1 MRVEISHKFI
11 IGFILIIASVVLVPY
26 LVDFLQLE
34 GWINQIISTL
44 AAVVVGLSIGMFM
57 ARDLKRDFKM
67 LTSSAERIS
76 RGDLTSKADVSY
88 KVFPDE
94 VVDMAEAL
102 NGMLSNLQEL
112 VRQIKG
118 VSDKV
123 SESAQGLSATA
134 EEMNASTEEVGSTM
148 EQISKGAEQQAD
160 LADKT
165 SRVIKDM
172 ASSIDLIAMSAKDAS
187 DSATATSRTAEN
199 GGNMARAAMEKMKKV
214 FETIDAS
221 SASVV
226 SLGDKVGQIARIAD
240 VITRIAQQ
248 TNLLALNAT
257 IEAARAG
264 EYGRGFAVVAEE
276 VRKLAE
282 STANSAEE
290 ITRIIEGV
298 EKESSKTLAEM
309 KESSREIE
317 AGKEVITT
325 TTKSFEDV
333 VKIVMETTAK
343 VKKISDL
350 SQQGTEGAGKM
361 VKAVDEIAKV
371 AEDNAAATEQVSAA
385 TEEQTASMQEMAS
398 SAQELSN
405 MAEQLKGLVSKFS
418 IK

>member
-1 MRVEISHKFI
+1 MRVEFSHKFI
-11 IGFILIIASVVLVPY
+11 IGFIMIIASVVMVPY
-26 LVDFLQLE
+26 LVGFFHLE
-34 GWINQIISTL
+34 GWINQLIATL
-44 AAVVVGLSIGMFM
+44 AAIAVGLTIGTFM
-57 ARDLKRDFKM
+57 ARNIRRDFRE

-76 RGDLTSKADVSY
+76 RGDLTCKADVSY
-88 KVFPDE
+88 KIFPDE
-94 VVDMAEAL
+94 VVDMARVL
-102 NGMLSNLQEL
+102 NAMLSNLQEL
-112 VRQIKG
+112 VGHIKD

-148 EQISKGAEQQAD
+148 EHISKGAEQQAD
-160 LADKT
+160 LAEKT
-165 SRVIKDM
+165 SGIIKEM
-172 ASSIDLIAMSAKDAS
+172 ASSIKLIAMSAKDAA
-187 DSATATSRTAEN
+187 DSAMATSRTAEN
-199 GGNMARAAMEKMKKV
+199 GGNMARAATEKMKKV
-214 FETIDAS
+214 FETIDIS

-226 SLGDKVGQIARIAD
+226 SLGEKVGQIGKIAD

-290 ITRIIEGV
+290 ITSIIEDV
-298 EKESSKTLAEM
+298 EKKSSKTLTEM

-333 VKIVMETTAK
+333 VRIVMETTAK
-343 VKKISDL
+343 VKNISDL
-350 SQQGTEGAGKM
+350 SEDGKEGAEKM
-361 VKAVDEIAKV
+361 VKAIDEIAKV

-398 SAQELSN
+398 SAQELSD
-405 MAEQLKGLVSKFS
+405 MSERLKDAVSKF
-418 IK
+418 KVQ